1 MKCVTLVAPLGGTHL
16 QLRSFTLAKSCSAR
30 ARTGKRIRC
39 TYHRIVFS
47 FSSDPPPLLY
57 SPAVSLDDLDREVG
71 LREHESG
78 FELLKARLDQ
88 RLCLL
93 KVHSRLPVTVKE
105 GEDEVAA
112 DSLRR
117 KIHLHSVWSIQ

>member
-1 MKCVTLVAPLGGTHL
+1 MPGACTH
-16 QLRSFTLAKSCSAR
+16 
-30 ARTGKRIRC
+30 TGKRIRC

-47 FSSDPPPLLY
+47 FSLDPPPLLY

-117 KIHLHSVWSIQ
+117 KIHLHSMEYSVIVNKL